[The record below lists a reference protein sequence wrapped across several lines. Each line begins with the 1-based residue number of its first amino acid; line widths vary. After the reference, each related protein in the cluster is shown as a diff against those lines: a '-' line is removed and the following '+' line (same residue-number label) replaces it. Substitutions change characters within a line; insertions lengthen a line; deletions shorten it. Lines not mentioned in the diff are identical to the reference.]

1 MALKRIKK
9 ELEDLPK
16 DLPTNCSVNLFE
28 DQDLYKWKATIV
40 GSEGSFYQGG
50 RFNLQ
55 IEIPNDYPFRP
66 PKVWFLTPIYHPNI
80 NSHGQLSL
88 DVLKD
93 QWSPALKISK
103 ILSIICEVLE
113 DPNPDDP
120 LDPEIAKIYKFNKQL
135 FIKNVQEWIQKHA
148 N

>member
-16 DLPTNCSVNLFE
+16 DLPTNCFVNLFE
-28 DQDLYKWKATIV
+28 DQDFYKWKATIL

-55 IEIPNDYPFRP
+55 IEIPKDYPFRP

-80 NSHGQLSL
+80 NSQGQLSL

-103 ILSIICEVLE
+103 ILLVICEVLE